1 MTHVIGH
8 SQYSKPK
15 DFTKPCVIYPYMS
28 PDNNCEF
35 AANIAVLH
43 DITHGDNKIFDRERG
58 VKRIKSYSNLCKIIQ
73 ITTQKLLNNEE
84 LPND

>member
-1 MTHVIGH
+1 
-8 SQYSKPK
+8 
-15 DFTKPCVIYPYMS
+15 MS
-28 PDNNCEF
+28 PDNNCEI

-58 VKRIKSYSNLCKIIQ
+58 VKRIKSYSNLCEIIQ